1 MDLTNKFF
9 NYTPDFTP
17 EGNCF
22 VIGMPEDVYFRQ
34 PGLSY
39 TSSKEFMKSPAHYQA
54 YLKKEHELDPDR
66 EFFKAVH
73 LLTLEEPD
81 AANRIVVKDGR
92 WAGKLK
98 DEVVELKARGYIVV
112 KQEAFD
118 RANQVAASI
127 KANKLAAL
135 PLKEGYG
142 EISMFW
148 TDPHSGVRCKGRI
161 DCLEIAGDEV
171 RIYDL
176 KNFSGLHDEELMGK
190 QVINQRYHYQMA
202 FYSLGVMAILQP
214 QSITTKWI
222 FCEDDVPY
230 GVKVRKCP
238 VFLLDNAYLH
248 YQEILFPYFKHCLDN
263 NEWPCFEEEE
273 EQELFVPAYLMK
285 GKNNES

>member
-1 MDLTNKFF
+1 MDLNNKFF
-9 NYTPDFTP
+9 NYTPGFIP

-22 VIGMPEDVYFRQ
+22 VIGMPEDVYFDQ

-127 KANKLAAL
+127 KASKQAAT

-148 TDPHSGVRCKGRI
+148 TDPATGVCCKGRI

-190 QVINQRYHYQMA
+190 QVINLKYHYQMA
-202 FYSLGVMAILQP
+202 FYSLGAMAILQP
-214 QSITTKWI
+214 ETIVTKWI
-222 FCEDDVPY
+222 FCEDDAPY
-230 GVKVRKCP
+230 GVKVRRCP
-238 VFLLDNAYLH
+238 VWLLDKAYLQ
-248 YQEILFPYFKHCLDN
+248 YQLDIIPRFGN
-263 NEWPCFEEEE
+263 CIASQKWPCFDDGSDK
-273 EQELFVPAYLMK
+273 ELFIPAYLMK
-285 GKNNES
+285 GNSNE